1 MLKDVLTDL
10 DRDAAGGAVAAQPA
24 PRPNRRW
31 PMRCRSWIPS
41 PRPNQRWSTMFS
53 RLAKPPQAHAQPA
66 FDLSM
71 IQQALASRDEQ
82 IAEPQQAV
90 IELAEL
96 RPAATTED
104 PARDELAAALADA
117 NGRVAALETRLA
129 EQEQAIR
136 HVLTMLIEWLESEQ
150 KPRLAA

>member
-1 MLKDVLTDL
+1 MDSF
-10 DRDAAGGAVAAQPA
+10 AAPEPALEHGVQPVGEAA
-24 PRPNRRW
+24 
-31 PMRCRSWIPS
+31 
-41 PRPNQRWSTMFS
+41 
-53 RLAKPPQAHAQPA
+53 PQAHAQPA

-82 IAEPQQAV
+82 IAELQQAV

-104 PARDELAAALADA
+104 PARDELAAALEDA
-117 NGRVAALETRLA
+117 NGRVAALETRPGRA
-129 EQEQAIR
+129 EQAIR

-150 KPRLAA
+150 KPRLAALRRGACR